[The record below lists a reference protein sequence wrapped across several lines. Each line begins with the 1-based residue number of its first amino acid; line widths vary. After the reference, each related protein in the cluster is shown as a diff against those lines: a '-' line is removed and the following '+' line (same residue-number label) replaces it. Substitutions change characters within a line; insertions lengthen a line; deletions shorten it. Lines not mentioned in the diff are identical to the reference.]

1 MRAPR
6 TGTLVEGIFGI
17 PQGYLLLGHSPIF
30 PQKPSN
36 KTQGQ
41 PRRGVEC
48 SPCIFMIIGTQIFNV
63 ACTHHPSM
71 ILFYSIRRGDAG
83 TDTRGFTPSGSS
95 RSNGD
100 LRSPLRSPYIP
111 RTKVQVLELD
121 SRQKFKLTVFIHH
134 TNKANLL
141 CA

>member
-6 TGTLVEGIFGI
+6 TRTLVEGIFGI

-48 SPCIFMIIGTQIFNV
+48 SPCIFMILGTQIFNV
-63 ACTHHPSM
+63 ACTHHLSM
-71 ILFYSIRRGDAG
+71 IIRSEGG
-83 TDTRGFTPSGSS
+83 TLGLILGVSRPQGPQDQMGTSALPSALPP
-95 RSNGD
+95 RI
-100 LRSPLRSPYIP
+100 SPGP
-111 RTKVQVLELD
+111 
-121 SRQKFKLTVFIHH
+121 KFRCL
-134 TNKANLL
+134 N
-141 CA
+141 

>member
-6 TGTLVEGIFGI
+6 TRTLVEGIFGI

-41 PRRGVEC
+41 PRRGVQVLALYLHDTRNPNLQR
-48 SPCIFMIIGTQIFNV
+48 SLHSSSIYD
-63 ACTHHPSM
+63 
-71 ILFYSIRRGDAG
+71 YSIRRGDAG
-83 TDTRGFTPSGSS
+83 TDTRGFTSSGSS

-100 LRSPLRSPYIP
+100 LRSPLRSPSPNIP